1 MSIIGGDRFSL
12 QKGDS
17 SFQENWFIT
26 RNNNCFPFIKIGHV
40 QIRGYCGRRV
50 AAVIIPALRFSS
62 PPPRSR
68 DRAPPSKHASNVF
81 RSLFL
86 DKKANEANSSCSTSK
101 RRTNF
106 VNGRDREEAI
116 HTPRLPAFERESKP
130 QLAKVRS
137 N

>member
-1 MSIIGGDRFSL
+1 MPIIRGDRFSL

-17 SFQENWFIT
+17 SFQGNWFIT
-26 RNNNCFPFIKIGHV
+26 RNNNRFPFVKIGHV

-50 AAVIIPALRFSS
+50 AAVIILLPSPKVAGSS
-62 PPPRSR
+62 LHS
-68 DRAPPSKHASNVF
+68 PPSKHASNVF

-116 HTPRLPAFERESKP
+116 HTPPRLPAFERESKP

>member
-1 MSIIGGDRFSL
+1 MEGI
-12 QKGDS
+12 DS
-17 SFQENWFIT
+17 
-26 RNNNCFPFIKIGHV
+26 PFKRGIPPSKKIGLL
-40 QIRGYCGRRV
+40 R
-50 AAVIIPALRFSS
+50 VIIIVFLSLKSVTFILRSTRGCGYYSRSS
-62 PPPRSR
+62 ILLPSPKVAGSS
-68 DRAPPSKHASNVF
+68 PPSKHASNVF